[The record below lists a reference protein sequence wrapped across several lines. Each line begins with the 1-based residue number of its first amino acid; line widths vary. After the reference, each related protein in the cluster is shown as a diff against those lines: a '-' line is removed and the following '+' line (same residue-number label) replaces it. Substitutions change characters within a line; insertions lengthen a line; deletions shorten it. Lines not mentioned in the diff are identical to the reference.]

1 MENQFKKIYQFNK
14 EAGLLEKP
22 YSDFLEPS
30 FLIEEAL
37 EDFNTPWL
45 AKVLHNGAFGS
56 DTEVEEERT
65 KPKGLSRWIVSLARE
80 QFDEN
85 GNKIEDVT
93 ITDLQRF
100 DKHID
105 AIVYAVGG
113 AYKLG
118 LTPQQLEAG
127 IAAVMYSNMKKISAG
142 QDAAGKQ
149 LKPDNWDE
157 IEAEQIRK
165 LQAILDKREP
175 RD

>member
-1 MENQFKKIYQFNK
+1 MENPFKSIYKFNK
-14 EAGLLEKP
+14 EAGLLEKG

-37 EDFNTPWL
+37 EDLPNLINL
-45 AKVLHNGAFGS
+45 AKIL
-56 DTEVEEERT
+56 
-65 KPKGLSRWIVSLARE
+65 
-80 QFDEN
+80 
-85 GNKIEDVT
+85 KIETVNPKDIARHIVGLAGG
-93 ITDLQRF
+93 IDAELTDLQRF

-127 IAAVMYSNMKKISAG
+127 IAAVMHSNMKKIGAG
-142 QDAAGKQ
+142 VDSTGKA

-157 IEAEQIRK
+157 IEAEQVRK
-165 LQAILDKREP
+165 LQAILDKRQK
-175 RD
+175 

>member
-14 EAGLLEKP
+14 EANLLSKP

-45 AKVLHNGAFGS
+45 AKILHNGAFGNE
-56 DTEVEEERT
+56 TEVDEEKT

-85 GNKIEDVT
+85 GNKLEDIT

-105 AIVYAVGG
+105 AIIYAVGG

-127 IAAVMYSNMKKISAG
+127 IAAVMHSNMKKIGAG
-142 QDAAGKQ
+142 VDSAGKQ

-157 IEAEQIRK
+157 IEAEQVKK

>member
-1 MENQFKKIYQFNK
+1 MENPFKSIYKFNK

-37 EDFNTPWL
+37 EDLNTLPNL
-45 AKVLHNGAFGS
+45 AMHLNMKDEGAS
-56 DTEVEEERT
+56 
-65 KPKGLSRWIVSLARE
+65 PKEIAREIVSLANYNAE
-80 QFDEN
+80 L
-85 GNKIEDVT
+85 
-93 ITDLQRF
+93 TDLQRF

-127 IAAVMYSNMKKISAG
+127 IAAVMHSNMQKLKNKKY
-142 QDAAGKQ
+142 DEHGKLLKDENFIGPEEALQKILNKRQ
-149 LKPDNWDE
+149 L
-157 IEAEQIRK
+157 
-165 LQAILDKREP
+165 
-175 RD
+175 

>member
-1 MENQFKKIYQFNK
+1 MENPFKSIYKFNK
-14 EAGLLEKP
+14 EANLLSKG

-37 EDFNTPWL
+37 EDLPELENLVHELGLNTI
-45 AKVLHNGAFGS
+45 
-56 DTEVEEERT
+56 
-65 KPKGLSRWIVSLARE
+65 KPKDIARHIVGLAGGIDAEL
-80 QFDEN
+80 
-85 GNKIEDVT
+85 
-93 ITDLQRF
+93 TDMQRF

-127 IAAVMYSNMKKISAG
+127 IAAVMHSNMKKISAG
-142 QDAAGKQ
+142 QDSAGKQ

>member
-1 MENQFKKIYQFNK
+1 MENPFKSIYKFNK

-37 EDFNTPWL
+37 EDLPGLDNLSYELKISMDSIPKEIARRIADL
-45 AKVLHNGAFGS
+45 AG
-56 DTEVEEERT
+56 
-65 KPKGLSRWIVSLARE
+65 
-80 QFDEN
+80 
-85 GNKIEDVT
+85 GNDAEL
-93 ITDLQRF
+93 TDLQRF

-127 IAAVMYSNMKKISAG
+127 IAAVMHSNTKKIAAG
-142 QDAAGKQ
+142 QDEAGKQ
-149 LKPDNWDE
+149 LKPDNWSE
-157 IEAEQIRK
+157 IEAEQVKK
-165 LQAILDKREP
+165 LQAILDKRA
-175 RD
+175 

>member
-1 MENQFKKIYQFNK
+1 MENPFKSIYKFNK
-14 EAGLLEKP
+14 EAGLLEKS

-37 EDFNTPWL
+37 EDFNTPLL
-45 AKVLHNGAFGS
+45 AKVLHNGAFGN

-85 GNKIEDVT
+85 GNQLEDVT

-118 LTPQQLEAG
+118 LSPQQLEAG
-127 IAAVMYSNMKKISAG
+127 IAAVMHSNTKKIG
-142 QDAAGKQ
+142 AGKDEHGKA
-149 LKPDNWDE
+149 LKPDNWPE
-157 IEAEQIRK
+157 IEAEEIKK
-165 LQAILDKREP
+165 LQAILDKRA
-175 RD
+175 

>member
-1 MENQFKKIYQFNK
+1 MENPFKSIYKFNR
-14 EAGLLEKP
+14 EAGLLDKG

-45 AKVLHNGAFGS
+45 AKVLHNGAFGN
-56 DTEVEEERT
+56 DTEVEEDMK

-80 QFDEN
+80 QFDRD
-85 GNKIEDVT
+85 GNRLEDIT

-127 IAAVMYSNMKKISAG
+127 IAAVMHSNTKKIG
-142 QDAAGKQ
+142 AGKDEHGKA
-149 LKPDNWDE
+149 LKPDNWPE
-157 IEAEQIRK
+157 IEAEQVKK
-165 LQAILDKREP
+165 LQAILDKRA
-175 RD
+175 